1 MTYCKAYDLVLHSC
15 LQKSIGVAVNLRS
28 YLTHHWN
35 TELMAGNQ
43 RFGNSKTK
51 RGIFQGNSLSTIL
64 FLLVMIP
71 LTLALRQKKAS
82 YKLKKENQLLFM
94 DDLKLFAK
102 VKIKYMAQYIQ

>member
-1 MTYCKAYDLVLHSC
+1 
-15 LQKSIGVAVNLRS
+15 
-28 YLTHHWN
+28 
-35 TELMAGNQ
+35 MAGNQ